1 MRDDR
6 GGRPPRPRLVLAIT
20 VVVAAVVAA
29 AVVYGAVTFERSFG
43 FALLVLAI
51 ASGSLLGYWATAG
64 WANRRGPEDPDR

>member
-20 VVVAAVVAA
+20 VVVAA